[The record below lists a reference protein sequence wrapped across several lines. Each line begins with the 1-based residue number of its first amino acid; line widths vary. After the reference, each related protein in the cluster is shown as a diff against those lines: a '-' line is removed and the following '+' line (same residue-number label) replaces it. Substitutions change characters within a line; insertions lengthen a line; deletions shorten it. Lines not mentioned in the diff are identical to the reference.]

1 MNAIPS
7 IISVQD
13 VDLAEASR
21 FLDIMAEGEA
31 CTFQTFD
38 DADVPEKD
46 KRKHLANI
54 LHGTIDDVG
63 DKLHRLNKA
72 GAGIYWMVNYG
83 DSRGRTAANV
93 TGVRAVFVDLD
104 GAPLQPVID
113 AGLQPHAIVQS
124 SPGRWHTYW
133 LTADCTLEQFK
144 PVQKALA
151 AKFNGDRN
159 VNDLPRVLRV
169 PGFLHRKAAPTKV
182 QIVTLEP
189 MQPYPIDEIVQR
201 LDLDLHAVRDH
212 VDPDTGEIVRQPS
225 PGEHAFADKV
235 RQLGRKLRSGDGR
248 RDMLKAYIASRSA
261 RGVRP
266 DDVRLLIN
274 GIAASFFDPADP
286 IDETNI
292 LEIVQHFAGRDADR
306 VPAAINIGSSQ
317 IIRNDGTVE
326 ELLPPDLSD
335 DALALEL
342 VDRGGDD
349 YRWSPGLGWM
359 VDAGTLWQRDE
370 RLTRYD
376 LARRVCRAAALG
388 AKAEPER
395 KRLASAKTVAAVLT
409 LAQADQRIVVPASVW
424 DADPMLL
431 NTPSGIVDLRTGT
444 LRMRQRGDYV
454 TQAARVAP
462 AADARAPVFQRF
474 MLDVFG
480 GDVAMVEFMQRAL
493 GYCLSGNTREQILMF
508 WHGGGGNGKSTLLDL
523 LHWMLDTYAIKL
535 PAAALMVQRNE
546 RHPTD
551 IAGLR
556 GKRLAVSSELDEGQF
571 WNEALIKELTGDE
584 VLTAR
589 FMRQD
594 NFTFRVSHK
603 HVIVGNH
610 KPRLRSADHAIA
622 RRMVLVPFTQKF
634 DGSRR
639 DKAML
644 DKLKAEAPAILE
656 WMVRGAVQWYADG
669 LGVPDVVSKASA
681 EYISDHDDVAL
692 WMDECCIRSGEA
704 KASEL
709 YQSFSDWKRQRG
721 EHATSATTWFQR
733 LQAVPGVRGRRSN
746 GIRYEGIRLTDSE
759 AARVRYG
766 DR

>member
-1 MNAIPS
+1 MIDTFGTIAPTLADNGYDVVPIKPGTKEPRPAEWTRGGFAAQARQFARDYTGILTRDNPAVDIDVSDADLVQQIRMIVLDVTGCHELLPPARVGMPPRMLMLFRTEEPFGKLSTAGYELPS
-7 IISVQD
+7 DPIVGGKRKLSKVEILGDGQQFVAFAEHPDTHAPYKWNGSGDPLSVERARLPVLDFDQAAEIVRRAD
-13 VDLAEASR
+13 KLLAEHGKRNGQARITQYIGERKSADELR
-21 FLDIMAEGEA
+21 AADPALCRDALLSIPNADEHYDQWLEMLLAAKGALGDDGLDAFLAWSA
-31 CTFQTFD
+31 KST
-38 DADVPEKD
+38 
-46 KRKHLANI
+46 KHDEQITRHKWNRAQP
-54 LHGTIDDVG
+54 
-63 DKLHRLNKA
+63 RRR
-72 GAGIYWMVNYG
+72 GAGSIYWMAEQHG
-83 DSRGRTAANV
+83 WKRPT
-93 TGVRAVFVDLD
+93 
-104 GAPLQPVID
+104 PVI
-113 AGLQPHAIVQS
+113 
-124 SPGRWHTYW
+124 T
-133 LTADCTLEQFK
+133 F
-144 PVQKALA
+144 
-151 AKFNGDRN
+151 
-159 VNDLPRVLRV
+159 
-169 PGFLHRKAAPTKV
+169 
-182 QIVTLEP
+182 
-189 MQPYPIDEIVQR
+189 
-201 LDLDLHAVRDH
+201 
-212 VDPDTGEIVRQPS
+212 
-225 PGEHAFADKV
+225 
-235 RQLGRKLRSGDGR
+235 GDGE
-248 RDMLKAYIASRSA
+248 
-261 RGVRP
+261 
-266 DDVRLLIN
+266 
-274 GIAASFFDPADP
+274 AD
-286 IDETNI
+286 
-292 LEIVQHFAGRDADR
+292 
-306 VPAAINIGSSQ
+306 
-317 IIRNDGTVE
+317 

-359 VDAGTLWQRDE
+359 VDVGTLWQRDE

-376 LARRVCRAAALG
+376 LARRVCRAAAIG
-388 AKAEPER
+388 AKADNER

-462 AADARAPVFQRF
+462 AEDARAPLFQRF

-508 WHGGGGNGKSTLLDL
+508 WHGVGGNGKSTLLDL
-523 LHWMLDTYAIKL
+523 IHWMLDTYAVKL

-594 NFTFRVSHK
+594 NFQFRVSHK

-639 DKAML
+639 DKGML
-644 DKLKAEAPAILE
+644 DKLKAEAPAILA

-709 YQSFSDWKRQRG
+709 YQSFADWKRQRG

-733 LQAVPGVRGRRSN
+733 LQAVPGIRGRRSN
-746 GIRYEGIRLTDSE
+746 GIRYEGIRLTDAE